1 MYPRT
6 KMSPGGE
13 MYGAVS
19 LQVRSTFSVN
29 QTLRYRRAAGR
40 ITTLCAA
47 ARPGAAR
54 PAACGAA
61 KVSNGMS
68 LLARRWLKTDYT
80 T

>member
-1 MYPRT
+1 MFPRI

-13 MYGAVS
+13 MYGVVS

-29 QTLRYRRAAGR
+29 QTLHHRRVAGR

-47 ARPGAAR
+47 ARPGAAKA
-54 PAACGAA
+54 AACGAA

-68 LLARRWLKTDYT
+68 LPARRWLETDYT